1 MGKCIQVVLLVGC
14 ATLFSF
20 DRPAAP
26 PREPF
31 VLVELFTSEGCSSC
45 PLADELLDEMT
56 GILRKEGKQ
65 VVGLA
70 FHVTYWDRLG
80 WKDPYSDS
88 LFTVRQKKYV
98 EMLQVPR
105 PYTPQAV
112 INGQSEFVGSNPFQ
126 FRELVT
132 AVCEQEQAFSVSG
145 KVTRRDGILQVDFRS
160 SRSSGPISMYA
171 ALVEKSIQHF
181 VPRGE
186 NKSRTLKHYNVVRS
200 LVSADLSEHGQ
211 LMLRW
216 PEGMKPENSEVVLFA
231 QHKKNLRVMAGTRLS
246 IE

>member
-1 MGKCIQVVLLVGC
+1 MMDKVKGVAWIVVAMALL
-14 ATLFSF
+14 SF
-20 DRPAAP
+20 VPEKPAK
-26 PREPF
+26 EPF
-31 VLVELFTSEGCSSC
+31 TLVELFTSEGCSSC

-98 EMLQVPR
+98 ELLQVPR

-112 INGQSEFVGSNPFQ
+112 VNGQSEFVGSNPFQ

-145 KVTRRDGILQVDFRS
+145 KATRQDDLLQVDFQSTRT
-160 SRSSGPISMYA
+160 SGSIAMYA
-171 ALVEKSIQHF
+171 ALVEKSIEHF

-200 LVSADLSEHGQ
+200 LVSTDLTASGK
-211 LMLRW
+211 LMFRL

-231 QHKKNLRVMAGTRLS
+231 QHKKNLRVMAGARLS
-246 IE
+246 FE